1 MWKQGGATFLG
12 HLGDH
17 EPGAPS
23 FASQLW
29 NVKAQA
35 DEVISLPPSPPSTQ
49 LVSGIWGFPTIGAQ
63 STEFLL
69 SWWLSW

>member
-1 MWKQGGATFLG
+1 MVEAGGATFLG

-17 EPGAPS
+17 ESGAPS

-35 DEVISLPPSPPSTQ
+35 GEVLSLPLSPPSTQ
-49 LVSGIWGFPTIGAQ
+49 LVGGI
-63 STEFLL
+63 
-69 SWWLSW
+69 

>member
-1 MWKQGGATFLG
+1 MTRDNEGLVGGGVEAGGATYLG

-17 EPGAPS
+17 ESGAPS

-35 DEVISLPPSPPSTQ
+35 GEVLSLPLSPPSTQ
-49 LVSGIWGFPTIGAQ
+49 LVGGI
-63 STEFLL
+63 
-69 SWWLSW
+69 

>member
-1 MWKQGGATFLG
+1 MTRDKEGLRRGVEAGGATFLG

-29 NVKAQA
+29 NGKAQA

-49 LVSGIWGFPTIGAQ
+49 LVSGI
-63 STEFLL
+63 
-69 SWWLSW
+69 